1 MRNRDMPSKPCHE
14 DKSRA
19 NMFSVGGDE
28 KPSLCAPK
36 PLGFIGLTKLE
47 YAAIELFGAIIIGND
62 ADDCA
67 TGIGAAKDAIAAA
80 NALFDELEKSE

>member
-1 MRNRDMPSKPCHE
+1 MPSKPCHE

-47 YAAIELFGAIIIGND
+47 SA
-62 ADDCA
+62 
-67 TGIGAAKDAIAAA
+67 AIAAMQGLLVNAGRNGLEIQGGLLAAEAVNQA